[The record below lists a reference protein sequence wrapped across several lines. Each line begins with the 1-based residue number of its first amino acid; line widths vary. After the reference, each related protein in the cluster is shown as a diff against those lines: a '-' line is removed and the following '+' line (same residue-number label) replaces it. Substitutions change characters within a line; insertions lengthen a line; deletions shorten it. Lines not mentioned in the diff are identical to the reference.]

1 MDNLSTL
8 KLDSESD
15 RFPLVFADERLSVQL
30 ALQHAF
36 KCGSRLLVSQQRS
49 LVSRASGQRQ

>member
-1 MDNLSTL
+1 MDYLPML
-8 KLDSESD
+8 ELDYESD
-15 RFPLVFADERLSVQL
+15 SFPLVFADERLSVQL
-30 ALQHAF
+30 ALPHAF